1 MFFTKMPLYIK
12 GLEIIKMPIKVNEAI
27 MNKFDFDIVDIQ
39 SYS

>member
-1 MFFTKMPLYIK
+1 MPLYIK

-27 MNKFDFDIVDIQ
+27 MNKFDFDIVGIQ

>member
-27 MNKFDFDIVDIQ
+27 MNKFDFDIVGIQ

>member
-1 MFFTKMPLYIK
+1 MPLYIK

-27 MNKFDFDIVDIQ
+27 MNKSDFDIVGIQ